1 MNTIIF
7 KLWINNFSLN
17 SDLFFV
23 LFQIFQLTTARVSD
37 YASYQKKWLMIEQ
50 ITRIL
55 IHPAREQ
62 LDKNI
67 TYSL

>member
-23 LFQIFQLTTARVSD
+23 LFLIFQLTTARVSD
-37 YASYQKKWLMIEQ
+37 YVSYKKNDWW
-50 ITRIL
+50 
-55 IHPAREQ
+55 
-62 LDKNI
+62 
-67 TYSL
+67 